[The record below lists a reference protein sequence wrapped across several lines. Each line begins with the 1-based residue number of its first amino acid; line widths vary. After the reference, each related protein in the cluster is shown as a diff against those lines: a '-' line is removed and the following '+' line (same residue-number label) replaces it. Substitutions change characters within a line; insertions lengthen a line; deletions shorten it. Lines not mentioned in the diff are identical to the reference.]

1 MFGKAKS
8 ASVQSSLHAELGDN
22 PFFPHLA
29 LRRRSNEHPMVMFA
43 TLAGIC
49 LGTMA
54 LVPTAGPSLVSPDRS
69 MVKPAEFVENTGKG
83 PRLQPQTDTDIACE
97 GQSWGNEDENC
108 ILMIARGSGRG
119 DVKQIRMIASAEPD
133 TQRPN
138 IF

>member
-1 MFGKAKS
+1 MFGKAKT
-8 ASVQSSLHAELGDN
+8 APVQPSFDAGLGDN
-22 PFFPHLA
+22 PFFPQLA

-54 LVPTAGPSLVSPDRS
+54 LIPTAGPSLVSPDRS

-83 PRLQPQTDTDIACE
+83 PRLQPQTDTEIACE

-108 ILMIARGSGRG
+108 ILMIARDAGRSE
-119 DVKQIRMIASAEPD
+119 VKQIRMIASAEPD
-133 TQRPN
+133 MQRPN